1 MFLCESV
8 STAAE
13 ESFAVLQV
21 DARSHSGLL
30 QKKNY
35 GGKLQF
41 GSYTL
46 KIHNLD
52 PSETSQF
59 EATICLSQDD
69 DRPNPHVTK
78 DTKILS

>member
-13 ESFAVLQV
+13 ESFAILQV

-30 QKKNY
+30 LKIC
-35 GGKLQF
+35 GGKLHF
-41 GSYTL
+41 HFYTL
-46 KIHNLD
+46 KINTLD

-59 EATICLSQDD
+59 GATICLSQDD
-69 DRPNPHVTK
+69 DRLNPHIT
-78 DTKILS
+78 